1 MNYEVMF
8 YVGMALTIILLI
20 ITIVAFFKCNVVEII
35 YDLLGIKRNKKSNET
50 KKDKEYAARVQVKR
64 VDEAQIQTKTDL
76 VEKQA
81 TKEYVIESSI
91 EDTFTIKTGLHKD
104 EGTELLEDGDTGSL
118 NNNCETSLL
127 EDDETNLLDGDE
139 TSFLDEDETGLL
151 DEGETSLLE
160 EYEDG
165 FAKVFTKE
173 IDITVIHTDMV
184 I

>member
-35 YDLLGIKRNKKSNET
+35 YDLLGIKKGKKSNTT
-50 KKDKEYAARVQVKR
+50 KKDKEFAARVQVKK
-64 VDEAQIQTKTDL
+64 VDEAKIQTKTDF
-76 VEKQA
+76 VEKQV
-81 TKEYVIESSI
+81 TKEYVIESSL
-91 EDTFTIKTGLHKD
+91 EDNEGTQLLEEGKTGPIV
-104 EGTELLEDGDTGSL
+104 
-118 NNNCETSLL
+118 NNNETSLLDDETSLL
-127 EDDETNLLDGDE
+127 EEVDDETSLLE
-139 TSFLDEDETGLL
+139 EETGLL

-165 FAKVFTKE
+165 FARMFTKE